1 METPLRSF
9 PQIPICD
16 VVALADLVPPRPM
29 IQTDH
34 DIHSWQR
41 SDSYLHLLL
50 YIRRLGESVVGAE
63 LRAAD
68 QKIETEEA
76 IGQILVLL
84 EELESWIDD
93 IPPQASPQ
101 RYGNLAFRDWG
112 KRLEERCEALLGPL
126 FPEGSRKV
134 VPHLKPYLM
143 TSFGSFVRID
153 YGTGHELSFVVF
165 LLCLHKL
172 GLLPDEPEVDK
183 STVLDVFVKYLHLC
197 WKLQDTYKLEPAGS
211 HGVWGLDDY
220 SFLGYYWGS
229 AQLKE
234 NLNAKPSSVLQ
245 VPLPSRPSDL
255 YTLSIARVRS
265 IKSGPFHEHS
275 PQLYSIAS
283 SVPVWSKV
291 NSGLLKMY
299 EAEVL
304 SKRVVVQHLPLGE
317 PLMPFSSNNVQT
329 PHYSD
334 TSRHT
339 SNQASRINV
348 VPPLGGS
355 NLLPPLRQ
363 VPRTPSHAM
372 PGLTSPFMGSSGGA
386 RFTVSRA
393 AGRGNIPGA
402 MGPREVEAPLAS
414 TTMGPPPTLTGN
426 TMSHPSVKGGDHT
439 NVENGTSERENQTGK
454 GEV

>member
-112 KRLEERCEALLGPL
+112 KRLEEVRNILAPH
-126 FPEGSRKV
+126 PTGSRKV

-299 EAEVL
+299 EVRMHVL
-304 SKRVVVQHLPLGE
+304 
-317 PLMPFSSNNVQT
+317 
-329 PHYSD
+329 D
-334 TSRHT
+334 TGSMEMNSVLRPRCFR
-339 SNQASRINV
+339 SAS
-348 VPPLGGS
+348 
-355 NLLPPLRQ
+355 
-363 VPRTPSHAM
+363 
-372 PGLTSPFMGSSGGA
+372 
-386 RFTVSRA
+386 
-393 AGRGNIPGA
+393 
-402 MGPREVEAPLAS
+402 
-414 TTMGPPPTLTGN
+414 
-426 TMSHPSVKGGDHT
+426 
-439 NVENGTSERENQTGK
+439 
-454 GEV
+454 

>member
-1 METPLRSF
+1 METSSRTLPH
-9 PQIPICD
+9 IPTCD
-16 VVALADLVPPRPM
+16 IEAVGDLVAPRPM

-34 DIHSWQR
+34 DVHTWQR
-41 SDSYLHLLL
+41 SESYLHLLL

-63 LRAAD
+63 LRNITND
-68 QKIETEEA
+68 GSKEA
-76 IGQILVLL
+76 TGALLTLL
-84 EELESWIDD
+84 EELESWMDD
-93 IPPQASPQ
+93 IPPQVSPQ

-112 KRLEERCEALLGPL
+112 KRLEERCESLLGSILPSNLHKAIPL
-126 FPEGSRKV
+126 
-134 VPHLKPYLM
+134 LTPYLL
-143 TSFGSFVRID
+143 TSFGSFIRID

-172 GLLPDEPEVDK
+172 GFLSSELEADR
-183 STVLDVFVKYLHLC
+183 STVLDIFVKYLYVC

-234 NLNAKPSSVLQ
+234 NPNANPSSVLQ
-245 VPLPSRPSDL
+245 VPLPNHPSDL
-255 YTLSIARVRS
+255 YTLSIARVKS

-304 SKRVVVQHLPLGE
+304 SKRVVVQHLPLGQ
-317 PLMPFSSNNVQT
+317 PLMSFSNHQPQYT
-329 PHYSD
+329 TAF
-334 TSRHT
+334 TST
-339 SNQASRINV
+339 SPTRTSGITIASSF
-348 VPPLGGS
+348 GGTS
-355 NLLPPLRQ
+355 LLPPLRQ
-363 VPRTPSHAM
+363 GARSSSNAM
-372 PGLTSPFMGSSGGA
+372 PGLRSPFSAPSGGA
-386 RFTVSRA
+386 KFTVSRA

-402 MGPREVEAPLAS
+402 MGLREVGAPLTS
-414 TTMGPPPTLTGN
+414 TSMGPPPVPATHGTAQ
-426 TMSHPSVKGGDHT
+426 SSVRGGDEA
-439 NVENGTSERENQTGK
+439 NVESGPSDRKNQTGE
-454 GEV
+454 GED

>member
-1 METPLRSF
+1 MYTRNDHRSE
-9 PQIPICD
+9 Q
-16 VVALADLVPPRPM
+16 A
-29 IQTDH
+29 
-34 DIHSWQR
+34 
-41 SDSYLHLLL
+41 
-50 YIRRLGESVVGAE
+50 
-63 LRAAD
+63 
-68 QKIETEEA
+68 IER
-76 IGQILVLL
+76 ILKLL

-112 KRLEERCEALLGPL
+112 RRLEERCEASLESLLLGEL
-126 FPEGSRKV
+126 NKAI
-134 VPHLKPYLM
+134 PHLKPYLM
-143 TSFGSFVRID
+143 TSFGSFIRMD

-165 LLCLHKL
+165 LLCIHKL
-172 GLLPDEPEVDK
+172 GFLPSEPEVDK
-183 STVLDVFVKYLHLC
+183 STVLDIFVKYLHVC

-229 AQLKE
+229 AQLK
-234 NLNAKPSSVLQ
+234 NNPSTTPSSVLQ
-245 VPLPSRPSDL
+245 VPLPDRPSDL
-255 YTLSIARVRS
+255 YTLSIARVKS

-317 PLMPFSSNNVQT
+317 PLMPFSNNHSQT
-329 PHYSD
+329 PSHFPS
-334 TSRHT
+334 TSQHT
-339 SNQASRINV
+339 TNQAGRIT
-348 VPPLGGS
+348 VPSSLSGV

-363 VPRTPSHAM
+363 GTRTSPNAI
-372 PGLTSPFMGSSGGA
+372 PGLISPFTSPSGGA

-402 MGPREVEAPLAS
+402 MGSREVGTPLIS
-414 TTMGPPPTLTGN
+414 TNMGPSLVDTHGVLI
-426 TMSHPSVKGGDHT
+426 PSVKGGDDINAET
-439 NVENGTSERENQTGK
+439 GSSERKNQTN
-454 GEV
+454 ERED